1 LAAACAIGQT
11 GCVIRNVVI
20 HQAGQLP
27 VVADIRDMP
36 AAGDTNLICTNMR
49 TVDGKR
55 PTFVDHSESWFLI
68 PMITVRFIEV
78 PREAM
83 AGAGQDDD
91 YEPVEMPEPAP
102 PEPVD
107 EGPAEPDE
115 DLLARIR
122 NI

>member
-1 LAAACAIGQT
+1 M
-11 GCVIRNVVI
+11 IRNVVI
-20 HQAGQLP
+20 HQTGQLP
-27 VVADIRDMP
+27 LVADIRELP
-36 AAGDTNLICTNMR
+36 AAGDANLMCTNMR

-55 PTFVDHSESWFLI
+55 PTFIDHTDSWFLM
-68 PMITVRFIEV
+68 PMITIRFIEI
-78 PREAM
+78 PRDAM
-83 AGAGQDDD
+83 AGAGEDDD
-91 YEPVEMPEPAP
+91 FAPPEEVLEIAE

>member
-1 LAAACAIGQT
+1 M
-11 GCVIRNVVI
+11 IRNVVI

-27 VVADIRDMP
+27 VVADVRELP
-36 AAGDTNLICTNMR
+36 SQGDVNLICTNIR

-55 PTFVDHSESWFLI
+55 PTFIDHTDSWFLI
-68 PMITVRFIEV
+68 PLVTVRFLEV
-78 PREAM
+78 PKGAM

-91 YEPVEMPEPAP
+91 FAPEEEPTEPEAA
-102 PEPVD
+102 PVD
-107 EGPAEPDE
+107 EGPTEPDE

>member
-1 LAAACAIGQT
+1 M
-11 GCVIRNVVI
+11 
-20 HQAGQLP
+20 
-27 VVADIRDMP
+27 VADIRELP
-36 AAGDTNLICTNMR
+36 AAGDANLICTNMR

-55 PTFVDHSESWFLI
+55 PTLVDHTDSWFLI
-68 PMITVRFIEV
+68 PMITARFIEI
-78 PREAM
+78 PRGAM
-83 AGAGQDDD
+83 ASAGEDDD
-91 YEPVEMPEPAP
+91 FVPEEVIEVAE

>member
-1 LAAACAIGQT
+1 
-11 GCVIRNVVI
+11 VIRNVVI

-27 VVADIRDMP
+27 VVADIRELP
-36 AAGDTNLICTNMR
+36 APGDANIICTNMR

-55 PTFVDHSESWFLI
+55 PTFVDHMDSWFLI
-68 PMITVRFIEV
+68 PMLTVRFIEV
-78 PREAM
+78 PKSAM
-83 AGAGQDDD
+83 AGAGQEDDFAP
-91 YEPVEMPEPAP
+91 EEVLEMAE

>member
-1 LAAACAIGQT
+1 M
-11 GCVIRNVVI
+11 I
-20 HQAGQLP
+20 HQTGQLP
-27 VVADIRDMP
+27 MVADIRELP
-36 AAGDTNLICTNMR
+36 AAGDANLLCTNMR

-68 PMITVRFIEV
+68 PMITIRFIEV

-91 YEPVEMPEPAP
+91 YEPIEVTEPAQ

>member
-1 LAAACAIGQT
+1 M
-11 GCVIRNVVI
+11 IRNVVI
-20 HQAGQLP
+20 HQTGQLP
-27 VVADIRDMP
+27 VVADIRELP
-36 AAGDTNLICTNMR
+36 APGDANLICTNMR

-55 PTFVDHSESWFLI
+55 PTFVDHSDSWFLI

-78 PREAM
+78 PKSAM

-91 YEPVEMPEPAP
+91 FMVEEEVTEVAE